1 MKLVKANANDLI
13 LDNLHKR
20 SGPFDYV
27 YLLVCRADK
36 KVPRQ
41 WNLIPEVDLS
51 VMYSGEAEYCL
62 YKESISEVMKLQAL
76 QYPQIN
82 QIRET
87 LQTEIDAFNK
97 MVRATSVEAKFD
109 KIK

>member
-1 MKLVKANANDLI
+1 MKLVKANTNDLI

-20 SGPFDYV
+20 SGPFDYI

-51 VMYSGEAEYCL
+51 VM
-62 YKESISEVMKLQAL
+62 
-76 QYPQIN
+76 
-82 QIRET
+82 
-87 LQTEIDAFNK
+87 
-97 MVRATSVEAKFD
+97 
-109 KIK
+109 